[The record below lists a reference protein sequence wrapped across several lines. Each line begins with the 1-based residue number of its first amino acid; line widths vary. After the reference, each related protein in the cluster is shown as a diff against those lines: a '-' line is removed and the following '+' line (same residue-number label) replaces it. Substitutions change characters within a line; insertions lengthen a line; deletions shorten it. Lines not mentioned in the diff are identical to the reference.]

1 MSSEELIVKLQAT
14 ISWYENTFDQAI
26 EYMDEGTV
34 PTEENEL
41 LRKLQQVIEGQ
52 SDERSYAVA
61 YLELRRVLEEIV
73 IAPFNEAGWFR
84 LRAKTALEEL
94 HTKYEKT

>member
-1 MSSEELIVKLQAT
+1 MQCLEIMNNNTPSNYMPPEELITKLQET
-14 ISWYENTFDQAI
+14 IAWYENTYDQAI

-52 SDERSYAVA
+52 ADERSYAAA
-61 YLELRRVLEEIV
+61 YLELKRVLEEM
-73 IAPFNEAGWFR
+73 N
-84 LRAKTALEEL
+84 K
-94 HTKYEKT
+94 

>member
-52 SDERSYAVA
+52 SDERSYAAA

-73 IAPFNEAGWFR
+73 IAPFNEVGWFR
-84 LRAKTALEEL
+84 QRAKTALEEI
-94 HTKYEKT
+94 E